1 MIYYLFKF
9 TESKEAAKQ
18 IEALPEYNSNME
30 LSVEVGVVA
39 LGGRRN
45 HAETPTGSAIIQ
57 SLHELARILHKKEG
71 ESNVPVTEDIKII
84 LESAR
89 IGFVVIGPLDTN
101 KKQRGR

>member
-1 MIYYLFKF
+1 MIYYLFRF

-18 IEALPEYNSNME
+18 IEALPEYNSNIE
-30 LSVEVGVVA
+30 LSVEVGA
-39 LGGRRN
+39 LERGRR
-45 HAETPTGSAIIQ
+45 HAETPSGSAIIE